1 MDDEGEQ
8 DSMKRTADR
17 VKKKYVNNMGIGQ
30 NEDMFLQAKV
40 KYFDLITSNG
50 ITAVSIIEP
59 SPPLTRVKKTSP
71 SECRSGKEGSF
82 G

>member
-30 NEDMFLQAKV
+30 NEDMFL
-40 KYFDLITSNG
+40 
-50 ITAVSIIEP
+50 
-59 SPPLTRVKKTSP
+59 
-71 SECRSGKEGSF
+71 
-82 G
+82 